1 MFCVNCWLVTVDK
14 IVISEAPFQEF
25 INAICPGA
33 YSSVTR
39 VNFKALD
46 ELGIKP
52 IGIYGDK
59 QQIVRLLSQLRVV
72 DEIMLVALSFMRSV
86 LLKNLYS

>member
-1 MFCVNCWLVTVDK
+1 VDK
-14 IVISEAPFQEF
+14 IVISETPFQAF

-39 VNFKALD
+39 VNFNALD

-52 IGIYGDK
+52 IGIYGSK
-59 QQIVRLLSQLRVV
+59 QQIVNLLSHLRVV
-72 DEIMLVALSFMRSV
+72 DETMLVPLSFSPSL
-86 LLKNLYS
+86 LLKHIYSQSNTAACG